1 MPREPT
7 PTLILLVRHGQTP
20 TTGRILP
27 GRAPGLHLAARGR
40 RQAEA
45 VAARLARL
53 PRVAAVYASP
63 MERARETAAA
73 IAGARRLAVR
83 VEPGLNDIDPGEWT
97 GARLSQLRRKPEWA
111 IVQHHPSGFRFP
123 RGESFVELQ
132 ARLAATLD
140 RLVARHAGET
150 FVAVSHADPIRIA
163 LAHALGL
170 SLDFFQRIAIAP
182 GSVSAI
188 AYWPNGRAPVVVAIN
203 AAGENL
209 ALPGG
214 K

>member
-132 ARLAATLD
+132 GRLAATLD

-188 AYWPNGRAPVVVAIN
+188 VYWPNGRAPVVVAIN

>member
-188 AYWPNGRAPVVVAIN
+188 VYWPNGRAPVVVAIN